1 MGQPSTR
8 ESQDGT
14 LTLRASE
21 NGSACVLALA
31 GELDLSNAPSFS
43 SELER
48 LEVAGTPVKID
59 LGQLEFIDSTGI
71 AILVGAYQRLGDRLT
86 VAPSR
91 SEAVKR
97 VLALTGLD
105 EKLSIQ

>member
-1 MGQPSTR
+1 MGEPSTR
-8 ESQDGT
+8 ETQDGT

-21 NGSACVLALA
+21 NGSTCVLALV
-31 GELDLSNAPSFS
+31 GELDLSNTSSFS

-48 LEVAGTPVKID
+48 LEAAGRPVKID
-59 LGQLEFIDSTGI
+59 LGELEFIDSTGI
-71 AILVGAYQRLGDRLT
+71 AILVGAHQRLGDRLT
-86 VAPSR
+86 VGPSR

-105 EKLSIQ
+105 QQLSIE

>member
-1 MGQPSTR
+1 MGEPSTR
-8 ESQDGT
+8 ETQEGT

-21 NGSACVLALA
+21 DGSACVLALA
-31 GELDLSNAPSFS
+31 GELDLSNTSSFS

-48 LEVAGTPVKID
+48 LEAAGMPVKID
-59 LGQLEFIDSTGI
+59 LGELEFIDSTGI
-71 AILVGAYQRLGDRLT
+71 AILVGAHQRLGERLT

-105 EKLSIQ
+105 DQLSIE

>member
-1 MGQPSTR
+1 MGEPSTR
-8 ESQDGT
+8 ETQEGT

-21 NGSACVLALA
+21 DGSACVLALA
-31 GELDLSNAPSFS
+31 GELDLSNAQAFS

-48 LEVAGTPVKID
+48 LEAAGMPVKID
-59 LGQLEFIDSTGI
+59 LGELEFIDSTGI
-71 AILVGAYQRLGDRLT
+71 AILVGAHQRLRDRLT

-105 EKLSIQ
+105 DELSIQ

>member
-1 MGQPSTR
+1 MGEPSTR
-8 ESQDGT
+8 ETQDGT

-48 LEVAGTPVKID
+48 LEAAGTPVRID
-59 LGQLEFIDSTGI
+59 LGELEFMDSTGI
-71 AILVGAYQRLGDRLT
+71 AILVGAHQRLGDRLT
-86 VAPSR
+86 VAASK

-97 VLALTGLD
+97 VLTLTGLD
-105 EKLSIQ
+105 EQLSIE